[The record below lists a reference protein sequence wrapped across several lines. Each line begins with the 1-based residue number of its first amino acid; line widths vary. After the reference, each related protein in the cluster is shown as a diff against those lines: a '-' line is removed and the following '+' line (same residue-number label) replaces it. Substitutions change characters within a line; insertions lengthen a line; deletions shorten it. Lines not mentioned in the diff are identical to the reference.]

1 MVGGGS
7 KSDVWSKLL
16 ASALNRPIIVGEDAD
31 LGPALGVARLAMLAT
46 KDFEKK
52 EVIKGMK
59 TLKISDISIN
69 LSEILQKRYYI
80 WKKIVYENEPIAK
93 SIME

>member
-16 ASALNRPIIVGEDAD
+16 ASTLNRPIIIGEDAD

-46 KDFEKK
+46 KDFKK
-52 EVIKGMK
+52 EDVIKGMK
-59 TLKISDISIN
+59 TLKISDLSKN
-69 LSEILQKRYYI
+69 LSDILQKRYYI